1 MSRKRP
7 LPGPGQKGSLLY
19 FLKNQPSQKRQ
30 TNTLSEQPEQSDQ
43 IIETTGQQTEEQHTG
58 QREPETGQREQQTGQ
73 TSRGATDR
81 TGRSTCR
88 RTTARTNIP
97 TNSADGRRH
106 RGTDRRDSPNP
117 TTGPEEACSGWSSNI

>member
-43 IIETTGQQTEEQHTG
+43 MIETTGQQTEEQHTG

-81 TGRSTCR
+81 TDSLMFFHYWLSGLKHGDTCFFF
-88 RTTARTNIP
+88 
-97 TNSADGRRH
+97 H
-106 RGTDRRDSPNP
+106 
-117 TTGPEEACSGWSSNI
+117 